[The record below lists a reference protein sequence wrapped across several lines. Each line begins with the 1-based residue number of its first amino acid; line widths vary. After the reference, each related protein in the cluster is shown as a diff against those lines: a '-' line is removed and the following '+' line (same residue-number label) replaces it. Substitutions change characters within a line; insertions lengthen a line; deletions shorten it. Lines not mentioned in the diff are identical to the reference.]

1 MIEVKLKKGEK
12 VDKALKRLRKRVT
25 KEGVLD
31 VARSKSYYEKP
42 TRQKYK
48 SKRKAKYIQK
58 IRSKQDSEY
67 WG

>member
-12 VDKALKRLRKRVT
+12 VDKALKRLRKRVS
-25 KEGVLD
+25 KEGLLD

-48 SKRKAKYIQK
+48 SKK
-58 IRSKQDSEY
+58 
-67 WG
+67 

>member
-12 VDKALKRLRKRVT
+12 VDKGLKRLRKRVK

-31 VARSKSYYEKP
+31 VARSKNYYEKP
-42 TRQKYK
+42 TRKKYK

-58 IRSKQDSEY
+58 LRSKQDREY